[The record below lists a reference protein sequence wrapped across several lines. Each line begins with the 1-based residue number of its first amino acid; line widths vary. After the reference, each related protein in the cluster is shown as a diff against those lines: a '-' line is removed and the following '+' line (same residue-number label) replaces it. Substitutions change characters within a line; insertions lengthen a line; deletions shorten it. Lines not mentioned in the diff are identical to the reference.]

1 MNSKTG
7 VRLPLSVIIAGTVL
21 VIIVLACLFA
31 PFISQYHMSEQ
42 NLSLSLSGPTKAH
55 LLGTDKMGRD
65 LFTRLLYGGRVTLVS
80 ALAVVGLSAII
91 GIPLGLISGYYQG
104 WMDTVIGRAC
114 DILIA
119 FPSLLLALVFVAALG
134 RSLSSAIIALG
145 VAFVPMLVRLV
156 RSLTL
161 VEKNKTYVEAA
172 QSIGFS
178 SIHIIFRHILPNCIP
193 TILVQFA
200 LDLGYAIL
208 SLAGLSFLGLGVQ
221 PPTADW
227 GAMLDEGR
235 SFLLKAP
242 RLALAPGAII
252 VAVVLEINIL
262 CDGVQQYLDPSE
274 QVLSRFKRL
283 KGVKELG

>member
-1 MNSKTG
+1 MKTKTS
-7 VRLPLSVIIAGTVL
+7 VKIQLSVKIGGIILAAIIISCL
-21 VIIVLACLFA
+21 LAPVIS
-31 PFISQYHMSEQ
+31 PYNMSGQ
-42 NLSLSLSGPTKAH
+42 NLSEALSGPSKAH

-65 LFTRLLYGGRVTLVS
+65 LLTRLLYGGRVTLVS
-80 ALAVVGLSAII
+80 ALGVVGISALF
-91 GIPLGLISGYYQG
+91 GIPLGLLSGYYRG
-104 WMDTVIGRAC
+104 WMDTIIGRAC
-114 DILIA
+114 DVLLA

-134 RSLSSAIIALG
+134 RGLSSAIIALG

-161 VEKNKTYVEAA
+161 VEINKTYVEAA
-172 QSIGFS
+172 RSIGFS
-178 SIHIIFRHILPNCIP
+178 SPYIIFRHILPNCIP

-200 LDLGYAIL
+200 LDIGYAIL

-242 RLALAPGAII
+242 RLALAPGVVIII
-252 VAVVLEINIL
+252 VVLTINIF
-262 CDGVQQYLDPSE
+262 CDGVQQYLDPAE
-274 QVLSRFKRL
+274 QALPSFKRL
-283 KGVKELG
+283 KGVK